1 MEKKI
6 IQIFKNL
13 PDLEP
18 ASRLE
23 GFILAK
29 IAREQ
34 NKLIREKKFLV
45 WTGLFGSALAAVYA
59 ISVFV
64 QEIWQSDF
72 WRIATLAFSD
82 VNIIARNWRDYAFS
96 MLETFPAMHAAI
108 LLVPVFVLLISLNA
122 YFNLVNNNKHHHV

>member
-82 VNIIARNWRDYAFS
+82 VNIIARN
-96 MLETFPAMHAAI
+96 
-108 LLVPVFVLLISLNA
+108 
-122 YFNLVNNNKHHHV
+122 